1 MRLLPALAL
10 VALVVAVAA
19 APAAAKRP
27 TVKLRGTAYAF
38 NAKPVIAGARV
49 RVAELPSARAT
60 TKRDG
65 SYVLTVPSRARVT
78 PYIVAPGYHSI
89 YLQTFTTGRRD
100 LANVNFQTPTE
111 DVYRALVA
119 LLNVPVD
126 AAGNLVACGIVST
139 VNTKDIHNLDY
150 KQFRAFG
157 AHGVAGATASA
168 SPPLPPPTYFN
179 AQVIPDPAQMV
190 SSDDGGVVWTGVP
203 TGVYRIT
210 ARSPTTRFAS
220 FVATCKP
227 GRVVNANPP
236 WGLHE
241 LG

>member
-1 MRLLPALAL
+1 M
-10 VALVVAVAA
+10 
-19 APAAAKRP
+19 
-27 TVKLRGTAYAF
+27 TGTL
-38 NAKPVIAGARV
+38 I
-49 RVAELPSARAT
+49 ARALSERGWQEL
-60 TKRDG
+60 RDQQG
-65 SYVLTVPSRARVT
+65 CPCACSRNGDQRYCLAHYGLMDPPSRARVT
-78 PYIVAPGYHSI
+78 PSIVAPGYHSI

-126 AAGNLVACGIVST
+126 AAGNLAACAIVST
-139 VNTKDIHNLDY
+139 LNTKDIRNLDY

-210 ARSPTTRFAS
+210 ATSPTTRFAS

-236 WGLHE
+236 WGLYE